1 MKGRD
6 DALSAGKGPSKT
18 NNSSGLSTSN
28 GGNGNA
34 DNHKTGIGGSNDGI
48 YGGIV
53 YPGILPAVPTD
64 GVPVIPDKD
73 RRTNA
78 ATAASAA
85 GVRALSAQAL
95 QFYFRAPV
103 KAFFRT
109 RVDYLAYARLPDGTI
124 SDPAAASASATPRQR
139 IRAWLRGTTPGILT
153 LAVKRYGW
161 SVVPDQ
167 VMPPLMANIGVAAV
181 LYTSYLQILARLHPE
196 SGQARRRVYP
206 PPAPLETFTAGFLAG
221 SIQSLV
227 AAPLDAIQA
236 RYDHRAVANVTENG
250 NGKPQSMW
258 AFSAAKLREIGL
270 RGIFAGW
277 GLSFVKDSF
286 GNGLFFSVF
295 EYVKAQSYYH
305 FVAYYYGALDGSMIL
320 AQQQRQALAD
330 QRKQQ
335 RQQWVQGQ
343 VEGIEARIET
353 TKKRHHLY
361 HSHEDHENF
370 VQEQVPQQP
379 QPEPVQLVP
388 QAWAQSRARE
398 REAKEADMPVV
409 IRPHYALEPAFL
421 LLAGVSASFAQQVLL
436 HPLTHFQV
444 VHWDMLEDIDSA
456 VKADREAAAARAASS
471 KLAASTNGG
480 DRGDASNSRGRGG
493 FYSRIFRLPRFH
505 FMSTYY
511 HAYLTTMS
519 KCDEMAALERRSRI
533 SWLYRGFWWNAIRQV
548 PSTSAGLIIF
558 ELLRRKYGMA
568 GDEVRISQDGYDI
581 LLR

>member
-6 DALSAGKGPSKT
+6 DALSAGAGPVKR
-18 NNSSGLSTSN
+18 SSSSSN
-28 GGNGNA
+28 PDG
-34 DNHKTGIGGSNDGI
+34 DKTGGSGGTNDGI
-48 YGGIV
+48 YGGGV
-53 YPGILPAVPTD
+53 YPGILPAVPVD
-64 GVPVIPDKD
+64 GVPIIPDKD

-109 RVDYLAYARLPDGTI
+109 RVDYLAYARGADGGF
-124 SDPAAASASATPRQR
+124 SANTAGSSSRLRT
-139 IRAWLRGTTPGILT
+139 WLSGTTPGVLT
-153 LAVKRYGW
+153 LAIKRHGW

-206 PPAPLETFTAGFLAG
+206 PPAPTETFVAGFLAG

-236 RYDHRAVANVTENG
+236 RYDHRAIAAGTIGNG
-250 NGKPQSMW
+250 NGNPQSMW

-286 GNGLFFSVF
+286 GNGVFFSVF
-295 EYVKAQSYYH
+295 EYVKAQSYYS
-305 FVAYYYGALDGSMIL
+305 FVTYYYGALDGSMIL
-320 AQQQRQALAD
+320 EQLIREKTAEQRKEQRQ
-330 QRKQQ
+330 K
-335 RQQWVQGQ
+335 WVQGQ
-343 VEGIEARIET
+343 VNDLEARVEGAKHTIHGGNELPP
-353 TKKRHHLY
+353 HH
-361 HSHEDHENF
+361 HSTI
-370 VQEQVPQQP
+370 PLIP
-379 QPEPVQLVP
+379 K
-388 QAWAQSRARE
+388 AWTEARARE
-398 REAKEADMPVV
+398 RAEQEAAMPVV
-409 IRPHYALEPAFL
+409 IRPHYALEPTFL

-444 VHWDMLEDIDSA
+444 VQWDMLEDLDAA
-456 VKADREAAAARAASS
+456 VKADREAATARAAAS
-471 KLAASTNGG
+471 KLATANNRNGG
-480 DRGDASNSRGRGG
+480 IATVGDTGNGSRGGQRLRN
-493 FYSRIFRLPRFH
+493 RIGRLFSLPRFH
-505 FMSTYY
+505 FVRTYY
-511 HAYLTTMS
+511 HAYLQTLSRCT
-519 KCDEMAALERRSRI
+519 DMAAAEGRSLT

-568 GDEVRISQDGYDI
+568 GEEVRISQDGYDI